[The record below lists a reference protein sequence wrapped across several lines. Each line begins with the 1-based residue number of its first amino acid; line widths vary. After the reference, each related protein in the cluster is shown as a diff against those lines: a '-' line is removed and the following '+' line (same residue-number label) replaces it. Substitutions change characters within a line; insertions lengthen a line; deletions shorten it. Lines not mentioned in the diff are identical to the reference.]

1 MDKIIA
7 DFPDVFVESLTE
19 DYIRCPP
26 IDIPLRKDVEII
38 PQRSLTARAVPLH
51 MQEQA
56 DKAIQDLLDKG
67 IIVPE
72 PEATMFVSPVHFVP
86 KPNSNKLR
94 STVDYKA
101 LNKYLI
107 RQPVPFPTP
116 NEIFQKINPKHKFFL
131 SCDLVSGYHQLLLSE
146 EASKIT
152 TFLCHRGTFRY
163 TRLPM
168 GISTASDHFVRIT
181 DQALAN
187 LKDAQKLV
195 DDVLL
200 SAETREQLYQKL
212 RELALTCQYH
222 HIQLSSK
229 KVKIGK
235 KNPICGI
242 YYNSEWRGT
251 PSGPDCIDPT
261 LPNPRGYIPIEIIY
275 GIVQPIR

>member
-1 MDKIIA
+1 
-7 DFPDVFVESLTE
+7 
-19 DYIRCPP
+19 
-26 IDIPLRKDVEII
+26 
-38 PQRSLTARAVPLH
+38 
-51 MQEQA
+51 
-56 DKAIQDLLDKG
+56 
-67 IIVPE
+67 
-72 PEATMFVSPVHFVP
+72 
-86 KPNSNKLR
+86 
-94 STVDYKA
+94 
-101 LNKYLI
+101 
-107 RQPVPFPTP
+107 
-116 NEIFQKINPKHKFFL
+116 
-131 SCDLVSGYHQLLLSE
+131 
-146 EASKIT
+146 
-152 TFLCHRGTFRY
+152 
-163 TRLPM
+163 M